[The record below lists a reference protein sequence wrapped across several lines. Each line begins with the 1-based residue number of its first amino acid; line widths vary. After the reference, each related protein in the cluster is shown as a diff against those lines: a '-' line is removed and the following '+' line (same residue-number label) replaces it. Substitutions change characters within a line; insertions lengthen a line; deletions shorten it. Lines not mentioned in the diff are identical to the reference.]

1 MSAVTSGGPAWEPR
15 DRFGIA
21 LAAALMVEAVLAVA
35 VMRFAPQA
43 APVATHKK
51 DVVKIHMEAP
61 PKPLPPPPKPMPP
74 PPQPMLPPPPLPVAP
89 PKPPPPKPIPRP
101 KPRPLPRKPVP
112 HVAPPR
118 PQPPPPPPPPPPQ
131 PAVSAAE
138 IESATARYAGMV
150 HQSVQADLR
159 VPRLV
164 EMMHLRGIATVSIRI
179 APSGTLLGVSIVRSS
194 GAPPIDRA
202 AIASV
207 RATSFPPFYGDM
219 PHHPLDFVLQVKLR
233 G

>member
-1 MSAVTSGGPAWEPR
+1 MSAVTSGSPAWEPR

-21 LAAALMVEAVLAVA
+21 LAAALVVEAVLAVA

-43 APVATHKK
+43 APVANHKK

-61 PKPLPPPPKPMPP
+61 PKP

-89 PKPPPPKPIPRP
+89 PKPPPKPIPRP

-118 PQPPPPPPPPPPQ
+118 PSPPPPPPQ

-150 HQSVQADLR
+150 HQAVQADLQ

-202 AIASV
+202 AIALV
-207 RATSFPPFYGDM
+207 RATSFPPFSGDM

>member
-21 LAAALMVEAVLAVA
+21 LAAALVVEAVLAVA

-43 APVATHKK
+43 APVANHKK

-61 PKPLPPPPKPMPP
+61 PKP

-89 PKPPPPKPIPRP
+89 PKPPPKPIPRP

-118 PQPPPPPPPPPPQ
+118 PPPPPPQ

-150 HQSVQADLR
+150 HQAVQADLQ

-207 RATSFPPFYGDM
+207 RATSFPPFSGDM